1 MDYATYS
8 LAFKLLHV
16 FATTYSLLSTL
27 FPSKQVF
34 VPISHLWAFAHAVPF
49 IH

>member
-1 MDYATYS
+1 MDCIIYS

-16 FATTYSLLSTL
+16 LAAIYSLLSTL
-27 FPSKQVF
+27 FPSKQLLDPLFHVC
-34 VPISHLWAFAHAVPF
+34 VFAHAVPF